1 MHIVGTQNHEIAI
14 SPNLMVTLNDLL
26 TFPLIDA
33 IGGRRSRRFCLGAE
47 IPDGVLSYKSKHDP
61 VSLTE
66 LEQLLTIN
74 YGRSNRMAF
83 CYNTS

>member
-1 MHIVGTQNHEIAI
+1 MHIVGTQNHEITI

-61 VSLTE
+61 VSNRTRAITC
-66 LEQLLTIN
+66 TIN